1 MVLFTHQCVCI
12 NSLTMLHGFAVLL
25 LKELF
30 FPPRHLHSFN
40 EEKQPHVSWAVMTL
54 QMKHAVK
61 ELTHGVCFFLFSLH
75 TCAFYQWAEL
85 TSCSATPPLAY
96 DVLFFP
102 LHRRPPSFFRSHSRL
117 RISFLSLLLLVSLF
131 LHPRSFVSAH
141 RGAWLLSLTVNP
153 KLSQIK
159 FHPTRCSLSAVANL
173 KNKQKIRMIMIKPAG
188 KKSSKEV
195 ASFVRRV
202 AVNH

>member
-12 NSLTMLHGFAVLL
+12 NSLMMLHGFAVLL

-30 FPPRHLHSFN
+30 FSPPRHLHSFN
-40 EEKQPHVSWAVMTL
+40 EEKRPHVSWAVMTL

-85 TSCSATPPLAY
+85 TSCSATPPFAY

-117 RISFLSLLLLVSLF
+117 CISFLSLLLLVSLF
-131 LHPRSFVSAH
+131 LCSAILAHLFLLIEAPDCFLLHHREPKVITNQVSPD
-141 RGAWLLSLTVNP
+141 SLQ
-153 KLSQIK
+153 SIC
-159 FHPTRCSLSAVANL
+159 CS
-173 KNKQKIRMIMIKPAG
+173 
-188 KKSSKEV
+188 
-195 ASFVRRV
+195 
-202 AVNH
+202 

>member
-12 NSLTMLHGFAVLL
+12 NSLMMLHGFAVLL

-30 FPPRHLHSFN
+30 FPPPRHLHSFN
-40 EEKQPHVSWAVMTL
+40 EEKRPHVSWAVMTL

-96 DVLFFP
+96 DVLFFSVTPQTTELFP
-102 LHRRPPSFFRSHSRL
+102 LPLKTLYLFFVFAAFSFS
-117 RISFLSLLLLVSLF
+117 LSLQC
-131 LHPRSFVSAH
+131 HPRSFVSAH
-141 RGAWLLSLTVNP
+141 RGAWLLSLTSP
-153 KLSQIK
+153 WTQSY
-159 FHPTRCSLSAVANL
+159 H
-173 KNKQKIRMIMIKPAG
+173 
-188 KKSSKEV
+188 KSS
-195 ASFVRRV
+195 FTRLT
-202 AVNH
+202 AVYLL